1 MIAKLLHVCMKMTQS
16 EWWVIDYEESG
27 LLDYLYSIVFSNINN
42 YDEFIFIHLLIFFF
56 WNPELY
62 TFNYGGLCFVAF

>member
-1 MIAKLLHVCMKMTQS
+1 MIAKLWHVCIKMTQS

-42 YDEFIFIHLLIFFF
+42 YDEFIFIHLLIFFYETLNCIHLIMVGF
-56 WNPELY
+56 
-62 TFNYGGLCFVAF
+62 AS